1 MGLRAVVPV
10 VAGVGLLAI
19 ASFARTAP
27 AESAASACL
36 IVENTATYWVA
47 GRIETRSRNRSDF
60 RLGAGE
66 QQRVCLDG
74 NPDDDGRFHFV
85 LKNALGMPVFM
96 CRPSSNSFV
105 TIASEMRDG
114 KTRIFAVCE

>member
-1 MGLRAVVPV
+1 MRLRAIVPA

-19 ASFARTAP
+19 TSFAGTAP
-27 AESAASACL
+27 AASACL

-47 GRIETRSRNRSDF
+47 GRIESRSRKRSDF

-74 NPDDDGRFHFV
+74 EPDDDGRIHFV
-85 LKNALGMPVFM
+85 LKNALAMPVFM
-96 CRPSSNSFV
+96 CRPSSDTNV
-105 TIASEMRDG
+105 TIASEKRDG
-114 KTRIFAVCE
+114 KTRVFAVCE

>member
-1 MGLRAVVPV
+1 MGLRVIVPV

-27 AESAASACL
+27 VESPASACL
-36 IVENTATYWVA
+36 IVENTVTYWVA

-66 QQRVCLDG
+66 QQRACLDG
-74 NPDDDGRFHFV
+74 NPDDDGRFNFV
-85 LKNALGMPVFM
+85 L
-96 CRPSSNSFV
+96 
-105 TIASEMRDG
+105 
-114 KTRIFAVCE
+114 